1 MTGYRKGIFYSLI
14 MFGFFV
20 ASKLMRQ
27 KPHLEGRGYLKGI
40 PTPILF
46 TVTHDS
52 YAEVPSLSR
61 VYYGLEP
68 KPNFLIMAKNEFL
81 SGRYLSTNYAKNN
94 RFIRSILLLLDKTG
108 LPMTV
113 FRTLNLS
120 SIERPFIEEP
130 HLKKQELTKAISGQ
144 IGHFREGAVQGL
156 SALVFP
162 EGTTWGYGGLKKI
175 RSGVYQIVE
184 SAFQAANKKVYILP
198 INVKMD
204 RLAEGAKDVFINV
217 GEPFFMRKPREDF
230 NRVIYDTL
238 QKLQTITFSQIA
250 AFYLKC
256 LAEIREDAAGTL
268 AIEKEKF
275 IAEVERITLEIHQ
288 QVTAHVLP
296 YMDSA
301 LLNHDYLVRKTEHF
315 LKYCMKSKYI
325 QEIRHMGK
333 SEILVVSRKKI
344 LADYAPRDYRK
355 LNPLGYHANEL
366 KSLGEETIRS
376 IYNRYLA
383 VG

>member
-1 MTGYRKGIFYSLI
+1 MSGNRRGIFYNLI

-27 KPHLEGRGYLKGI
+27 KPHLEGRRYLKEI

-94 RFIRSILLLLDKTG
+94 RFLRSILLLLDKTG
-108 LPMTV
+108 LPMAI

-175 RSGVYQIVE
+175 RSSVYQIVE

-204 RLAEGAKDVFINV
+204 RLAEGSKDVFINV
-217 GEPFFMRKPREDF
+217 GEPFFMREPREEF
-230 NRVIYDTL
+230 NRALYETL
-238 QKLQTITFSQIA
+238 QNLHTITFSQIA

-256 LAEIREDAAGTL
+256 RAEIMDTAETL

-275 IAEVERITLEIHQ
+275 IAELERISHEINQ

-301 LLNHDYLVRKTEHF
+301 LLNNEYLVRKVDRF
-315 LKYCMKSKYI
+315 LTYCRKRKYI
-325 QEIRHMGK
+325 LETRHMGK
-333 SEILVVSRKKI
+333 SEILILSHEKI
-344 LADYAPRDYRK
+344 LADYGRREYRK
-355 LNPLGYHANEL
+355 LNPIGYHANEL
-366 KSLGEETIRS
+366 KSLGEDTIRS
-376 IYNRYLA
+376 IYDRCL
-383 VG
+383 VTG